1 MSEPY
6 VGQIRQGGWN
16 FAPTE
21 HALCNGQL
29 VSIAQNTAL
38 FSLLGT
44 NYGGNGTTTFGLP
57 DLRGRAMIHQ
67 GTLLGGSTYV
77 VGEIAGVEN
86 ATVLSSNMPAHTHT
100 ATFASTSTLNASG
113 AQPKASEEAPQAGSF
128 LGHGI
133 DAASKGALIAIYCPS
148 GTATPIGLGGL
159 NIAGNVTVQ
168 ATGQGLPLAILTP
181 FNTVSAVIA
190 LFGIFPSRN

>member
-1 MSEPY
+1 MSQAY

-16 FAPTE
+16 FAPIQ
-21 HALCNGQL
+21 HALCNGQI

-44 NYGGNGTTTFGLP
+44 NYGGNGQTTFGLP

-67 GTLLGGSTYV
+67 GTLQGGSTYV
-77 VGEIAGVEN
+77 VGEVAGIEN
-86 ATVLSSNMPAHTHT
+86 ASLLSSNMPAHTHT
-100 ATFASTSTLNASG
+100 AAFASTSTLNASG

-148 GTATPIGLGGL
+148 GTTAPIALGGL
-159 NIAGNVTVQ
+159 NVAGNVTVQ
-168 ATGQGLPLAILTP
+168 PTGQGLPFTILAP
-181 FNTVSAVIA
+181 YNTVSAVIT
-190 LFGIFPSRN
+190 LFGIFPARN